1 MEGLGLHRLID
12 TISVHPFAVPIHDIT
27 ELEEIR
33 TEQIECAINAGRD
46 EGDIETPG
54 QLRLHLRDFLCHCAQ
69 QEQFLANLES
79 AEERAILATM
89 LTKLPHR
96 LHLDV
101 RVFEYWR
108 RDVLQ
113 HSIKPLQRASCMH
126 WKLLPLIAK
135 VVEVCDI
142 ASMTLTADSSMFQ
155 SMSIEQINSTF
166 GAPHCL
172 SSLTSLRLEMSRLDF
187 LLDKTWTNVKPLEA
201 APRFNAFLACAV
213 NLEELVLDYN
223 DLEQEPPYHIDM
235 EYVRQWPPPAGNS
248 EWLAS
253 VLQGLHWTKL
263 ENFEL
268 HFFRLTADSLLGFLD
283 RHKNTLTH
291 VTLAYVAGK
300 STELELKGR
309 VESLLSSRDCEIA
322 FYAWTK
328 EAQDESLGMYRYSG

>member
-1 MEGLGLHRLID
+1 MVGLGLHRLID
-12 TISVHPFAVPIHDIT
+12 TISIHPFAVPIHDFT

-33 TEQIECAINAGRD
+33 AEQIGCARRSGRNED
-46 EGDIETPG
+46 DIETLE
-54 QLRLHLRDFLCHCAQ
+54 QLQVHLWDFLCHCAQ

-79 AEERAILATM
+79 PEEKATLATV

-108 RDVLQ
+108 RDVFQ
-113 HSIKPLQRASCMH
+113 HSFELSSRASCFH
-126 WKLLPLIAK
+126 WKLFPLIAK
-135 VVEVCDI
+135 VLEVCDI

-155 SMSIEQINSTF
+155 SMSISQIRSTF
-166 GAPHCL
+166 GKADCL
-172 SSLTSLRLEMSRLDF
+172 SSLSSLRLEMSRLDF
-187 LLDKTWTNVKPLEA
+187 LLDKTWTNAKPLEA
-201 APRFNAFLACAV
+201 APEFNAFLASAV
-213 NLEELVLDYN
+213 NLEELVLCYN
-223 DLEQEPPYHIDM
+223 EMEKEPTYNPEMGY
-235 EYVRQWPPPAGNS
+235 EEQWPPPAGNS

-253 VLQGLHWTKL
+253 VLQGLHWTKM

-268 HFFRLTADSLLGFLD
+268 HFFRVTADSLLGFLD
-283 RHKNTLTH
+283 RHRNTLTH

-309 VESLLSSRDCEIA
+309 VNSLLSSRDCEIA

-328 EAQDESLGMYRYSG
+328 EAQDDSLGIYGA